1 MIDPT
6 VEASWRDGLRL
17 ECTPETSS
25 VLTLG
30 LCQNISNI
38 LDILRP
44 YQSLWLFIIFPI
56 FSRNQFL
63 QTNHVDPF
71 CFSDRNEVQKLWWSM
86 NWKPWNRLVSLVAVA
101 SELWRFSGL
110 FLSCLSL
117 STLWAVGWEKSCDS
131 TEVQHYRKYLRL
143 KDPVERPMW
152 WHNDDA
158 MPQNPQNDKSGHRML
173 CSEREGIISSAK
185 IAITTGKSSF
195 HTNHQPTHRFTFGKL
210 QPGYIV
216 QRQYDPKTQ
225 PRQPRAPAA
234 IRATAFSYPG
244 RNWVSWMKRMCSGWP
259 RALSSFGWLQ
269 PSTVSLACLA
279 FDIIWPT
286 DRILMNLGCPK
297 IPDTPAIF
305 GNSLH
310 KASALLSQSHSE
322 SLKLSSS
329 NQCRRDGKTADHSWI
344 LC

>member
-1 MIDPT
+1 MAYHHDWPDRWGVLT
-6 VEASWRDGLRL
+6 RW
-17 ECTPETSS
+17 S
-25 VLTLG
+25 VAWVHAWEKFGSDILTLG

-38 LDILRP
+38 LDIIRP
-44 YQSLWLFIIFPI
+44 YQILWLLII
-56 FSRNQFL
+56 SQFL
-63 QTNHVDPF
+63 ETNHVDPF

-86 NWKPWNRLVSLVAVA
+86 SWEPWSRLVSLVAVA

-117 STLWAVGWEKSCDS
+117 STLWPVGWEKSCDS

-158 MPQNPQNDKSGHRML
+158 LPQNPQNDKSGHRML
-173 CSEREGIISSAK
+173 CSEREGIRGPAK
-185 IAITTGKSSF
+185 IAVITGNSSF
-195 HTNHQPTHRFTFGKL
+195 HTNHQPTHCFTFGKL

-225 PRQPRAPAA
+225 RQLRAPA
-234 IRATAFSYPG
+234 IRATAFSPG

-259 RALSSFGWLQ
+259 RALSSFGLLQ

-279 FDIIWPT
+279 FVWQFFAH
-286 DRILMNLGCPK
+286 GKCPFESEPFRVPQMK
-297 IPDTPAIF
+297 QLQPVPE
-305 GNSLH
+305 GWKNSW
-310 KASALLSQSHSE
+310 S
-322 SLKLSSS
+322 
-329 NQCRRDGKTADHSWI
+329 
-344 LC
+344 